1 MVQGISREKTKENK
15 LECEALF
22 KSVCEFESYIKD
34 ISIKMKR
41 LLVEKKNYDR
51 PSMNHLVLTWENQK
65 QRWIWGRKKRCKVK
79 EKMSKTQPR

>member
-41 LLVEKKNYDR
+41 LLVEKKNYDKALNESFSINMR
-51 PSMNHLVLTWENQK
+51 TSKTKMNL
-65 QRWIWGRKKRCKVK
+65 RKKK
-79 EKMSKTQPR
+79 KMQGERKDV